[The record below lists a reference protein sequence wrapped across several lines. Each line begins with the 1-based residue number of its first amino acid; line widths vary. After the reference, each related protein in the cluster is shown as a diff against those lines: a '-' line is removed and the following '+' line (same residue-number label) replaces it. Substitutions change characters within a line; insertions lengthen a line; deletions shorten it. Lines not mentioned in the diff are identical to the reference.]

1 MKKEIILG
9 GVLFLM
15 VGLVLIYGFEDIYA
29 FLVAFM
35 VRLIF
40 FFQKHIISLF
50 VTFFLVNGKFILTL
64 FLKKIALLSVTGLG
78 KRYIIE
84 KVVMENFKIHFLEH
98 LKEDIKRFFI
108 HAKNNFTKFT
118 IVKKVITIF
127 AFIGSLGFVGK
138 FMGGM
143 IAIKVFV
150 AKVWSFLLAIFL
162 KVGSAVVY
170 FFTDYIW
177 SSWLAPIVEVV
188 VFSWLLAWMEKVPF
202 LAKILRKIYDFFFYL
217 FGWLDEY
224 AKRVFHRPIK
234 RLLSYL
240 VHRIQKGIYN
250 FIGYGDG
257 SEWSRLKQKRALKR
271 NIYTKLLDRRA
282 RRKNSK
288 NIKTYIS
295 SREKLLQKRKEFKKD
310 MKKI

>member
-1 MKKEIILG
+1 MKKEIIIG

-15 VGLVLIYGFEDIYA
+15 LVLVLVYGVEDIYA
-29 FLVAFM
+29 FVVAVV
-35 VRLIF
+35 VRATIF
-40 FFQKHIISLF
+40 FKRHIISMF
-50 VTFFLVNGKFILTL
+50 VTFFLVNGKFILTM

-84 KVVMENFKIHFLEH
+84 KVIMENFKIHFLEH
-98 LKEDIKRFFI
+98 LKEDIKKFFI
-108 HAKNNFTKFT
+108 HAKNNFSKFT
-118 IVKKVITIF
+118 IVKKLITIF
-127 AFIGSLGFVGK
+127 AFIGSLGFVTK

-170 FFTDYIW
+170 FFTDYLW
-177 SSWLAPIVEVV
+177 SSWIAPIVEVV

-202 LAKILRKIYDFFFYL
+202 LAKILRKIYDSFLYF

-224 AKRVFHRPIK
+224 AQKIFHRPIK
-234 RLLSYL
+234 RLLSNL
-240 VHRIQKGIYN
+240 VHRIQRGIYK

-257 SEWSRLKQKRALKR
+257 SVWSKLKQKRALKK
-271 NIYTKLLDRRA
+271 NAYTKLLDRRE
-282 RRKNSK
+282 RRKSMK
-288 NIKTYIS
+288 NTKIYTS
-295 SREKLLQKRKEFKKD
+295 SRERLLQKRKEFKKD
-310 MKKI
+310 MKNR